1 MAVKE
6 VVKTEYHTDDGSVFE
21 DKLSADKHDL
31 AVSAGTTTAAV
42 DAQVAIIAS
51 VHTADFEAAF
61 ESALAGGPV
70 LPTEDA
76 IRRLAALFIFA
87 RRPQVTPEKSTAAL
101 SGTLAAAPV
110 SADQVSTLAD
120 NLAKLNAAPAPAPE
134 PEVAPEAPKPDIFA
148 HNRG

>member
-42 DAQVAIIAS
+42 EAQAAILTS
-51 VHTADFEAAF
+51 FHTADLDAAF
-61 ESALAGGPV
+61 ESAVAGGPV

-76 IRRLAALFIFA
+76 IRRLAALFLFA
-87 RRPQVTPEKSTAAL
+87 RRPAAVRPATAVTGEAVGA
-101 SGTLAAAPV
+101 
-110 SADQVSTLAD
+110 LAD
-120 NLAKLNAAPAPAPE
+120 NLSKLNAAPAPE

-148 HNRG
+148 HNR

>member
-31 AVSAGTTTAAV
+31 AVSAGTTAAAV
-42 DAQVAIIAS
+42 EAQVAILAS
-51 VHTADFEAAF
+51 FHTADLDAAF
-61 ESALAGGPV
+61 ESAVAGGPV

-76 IRRLAALFIFA
+76 IRRLAALFLFA
-87 RRPQVTPEKSTAAL
+87 RRPAAVDPAPKAP
-101 SGTLAAAPV
+101 AAAV
-110 SADQVSTLAD
+110 AGAAVGTLAD
-120 NLAKLNAAPAPAPE
+120 NLAKLNAAPAPE

-148 HNRG
+148 HNR

>member
-42 DAQVAIIAS
+42 EAQAAILAGF
-51 VHTADFEAAF
+51 HTADLDAAF
-61 ESALAGGPV
+61 ESAVAGGPV

-76 IRRLAALFIFA
+76 IRRLAALFLFA
-87 RRPQVTPEKSTAAL
+87 RRPAAPPA
-101 SGTLAAAPV
+101 TKKDPADPAAAV
-110 SADQVSTLAD
+110 TGAAVGTLAD

-148 HNRG
+148 HNR

>member
-42 DAQVAIIAS
+42 EAQAAIVAS
-51 VHTADFEAAF
+51 FHTADLDASF
-61 ESALAGGPV
+61 ESAVAGGPV
-70 LPTEDA
+70 LPIEDA
-76 IRRLAALFIFA
+76 IRRLAALFLFA
-87 RRPQVTPEKSTAAL
+87 RRPVDPAQKAP
-101 SGTLAAAPV
+101 AAAV
-110 SADQVSTLAD
+110 TGAAVGTLAD
-120 NLAKLNAAPAPAPE
+120 NLAKLNAAPAPAPAPE

-148 HNRG
+148 HNR